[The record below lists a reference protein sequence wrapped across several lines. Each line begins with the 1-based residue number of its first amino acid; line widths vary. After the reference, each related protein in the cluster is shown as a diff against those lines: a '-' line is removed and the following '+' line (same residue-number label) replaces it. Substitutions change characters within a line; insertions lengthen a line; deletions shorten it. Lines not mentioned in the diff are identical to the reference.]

1 MKMRM
6 KDFLGLERNE
16 DGDIINLYDWYH
28 LLTDKQI
35 EQLTDDD
42 WSRYQ
47 EYQEELYILH
57 QQAKEE
63 FGV

>member
-1 MKMRM
+1 MMMRM
-6 KDFLGLERNE
+6 TDFLELDRNE
-16 DGDIINLYDWYH
+16 DGDIINLYAWHH
-28 LLTDKQI
+28 LLTDKQV
-35 EQLTDDD
+35 ERLTDDD

-47 EYQEELYILH
+47 EYQEELDVLY

>member
-1 MKMRM
+1 M
-6 KDFLGLERNE
+6 ERNE
-16 DGDIINLYDWYH
+16 DGDIIYLYAWHH
-28 LLTDKQI
+28 LLTEEQV

-47 EYQEELYILH
+47 EYQEELHVLY

>member
-1 MKMRM
+1 MQQNK
-6 KDFLGLERNE
+6 FLDMERNE
-16 DGDIINLYDWYH
+16 DGDIIHLYAWHH
-28 LLTDKQI
+28 LLSEEQV

-47 EYQEELYILH
+47 EYQEELHVLY